1 MAAGWFAFQLLFGVD
16 DGKGELPEIKISL
29 YDPLMQMFVEPAYPD
44 ILSSFFV
51 QM

>member
-16 DGKGELPEIKISL
+16 DGKGELPEITISL
-29 YDPLMQMFVEPAYPD
+29 YDPLMQVFVESAYPD